1 MAKEAAGRSPRK
13 LPPWPPL
20 GSGRRSPPKSRG
32 SSRGMQRPFTSP
44 SAPSPADLLA
54 SPLTASRGAQEAGH
68 KYFSPTHFKRGMTG
82 VNVLASVSGGRP
94 SSTGLAPL
102 RPLTPTAGLAASSLE
117 YVGKSSQMATA
128 VKQKASNV
136 LHMAM
141 DQASGDVAAATRPEI
156 A

>member
-1 MAKEAAGRSPRK
+1 
-13 LPPWPPL
+13 
-20 GSGRRSPPKSRG
+20 
-32 SSRGMQRPFTSP
+32 
-44 SAPSPADLLA
+44 
-54 SPLTASRGAQEAGH
+54 
-68 KYFSPTHFKRGMTG
+68 MTG

-156 A
+156 AGEMM